1 MTAPTFKKDDVAAL
15 ELAGGEHVRA
25 IRVGDTDRYCNWIYV
40 ADDGSPQVVPDWL
53 VLKARKLDV
62 REFPGKGATK

>member
-25 IRVGDTDRYCNWIYV
+25 IRVG
-40 ADDGSPQVVPDWL
+40 A
-53 VLKARKLDV
+53 A
-62 REFPGKGATK
+62 A